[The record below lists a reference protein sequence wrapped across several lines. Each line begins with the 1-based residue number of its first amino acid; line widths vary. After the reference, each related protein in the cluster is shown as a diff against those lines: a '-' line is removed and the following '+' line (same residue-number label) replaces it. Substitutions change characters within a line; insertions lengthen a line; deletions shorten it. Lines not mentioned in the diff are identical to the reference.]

1 MSDISVSFAE
11 SAAQSGCMMLPDARW
26 KKFRAVEED
35 AKTGRFRPIN
45 PPAGP
50 ITVGRAALPATASAC
65 GSARQAGLVAGQR
78 EARSRRI
85 DGHSRNVPLK
95 AGAGPDFPDDELA
108 YGTRSNVS
116 TIPGAGAAPAPREFC
131 DIGVT

>member
-1 MSDISVSFAE
+1 MTWASALSDISVSFAE
-11 SAAQSGCMMLPDARW
+11 SAAQSGRMMLPDARR

-65 GSARQAGLVAGQR
+65 GSARQPGLVAGS
-78 EARSRRI
+78 AK
-85 DGHSRNVPLK
+85 HVLP
-95 AGAGPDFPDDELA
+95 ELMD
-108 YGTRSNVS
+108 TQEMFR
-116 TIPGAGAAPAPREFC
+116 
-131 DIGVT
+131 